1 MTDRFEEL
9 FNYLDLFHGKNN
21 YKNKMIQNFKEEF
34 QKYTMSDHCRSSYQ
48 ISKPIEEYFIN
59 EISNNLQKYK
69 NKSFEEIFK
78 YVNQIISKPVSKGG
92 GKLNQKY
99 GSRGIGVLGC
109 YDISIALIKSIPGCS
124 LPNKIYLIKDSSKG
138 PWNYTTKILNIN
150 PIKVNEEW
158 CGKHNIYYL
167 NKEELLNN
175 IINTKEYQKIVEMNC
190 DDIESYLC
198 NCWKLHRK

>member
-1 MTDRFEEL
+1 MSFKRLNSFLLISLIVIFIELKGSHIFHFCLFEQL
-9 FNYLDLFHGKNN
+9 LN
-21 YKNKMIQNFKEEF
+21 I
-34 QKYTMSDHCRSSYQ
+34 HC
-48 ISKPIEEYFIN
+48 PFCGVT
-59 EISNNLQKYK
+59 
-69 NKSFEEIFK
+69 KSFEEIFK

-150 PIKVNEEW
+150 PIKN
-158 CGKHNIYYL
+158 
-167 NKEELLNN
+167 
-175 IINTKEYQKIVEMNC
+175 
-190 DDIESYLC
+190 
-198 NCWKLHRK
+198 